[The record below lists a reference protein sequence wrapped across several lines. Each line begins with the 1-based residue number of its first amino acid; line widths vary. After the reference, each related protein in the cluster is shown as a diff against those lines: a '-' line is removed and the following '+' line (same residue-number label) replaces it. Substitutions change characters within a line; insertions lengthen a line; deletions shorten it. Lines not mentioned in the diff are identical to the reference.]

1 MKTVDEDNPLLTRK
15 EAAEYLGVQ
24 IQTLSNWAINGRH
37 QLPYVKLGHR
47 IRYYKSDLDD
57 LYKRS
62 VKSGQPKKKP
72 FPTF

>member
-1 MKTVDEDNPLLTRK
+1 MRTVEQENPLLTRK
-15 EAAEYLGVQ
+15 EAAEYLGVKVE
-24 IQTLSNWAINGRH
+24 TLSNWALNGRH

-62 VKSGQPKKKP
+62 LKSGEPKAKTSP
-72 FPTF
+72 AF